1 MPTFS
6 TIVFEMGDR
15 SSIRPLPVGGAEDVL
30 ETAQNLLFMVSMDIK
45 MRGSGSLT
53 SEFSGL
59 A

>member
-1 MPTFS
+1 
-6 TIVFEMGDR
+6 
-15 SSIRPLPVGGAEDVL
+15 LPVGGAEDVL